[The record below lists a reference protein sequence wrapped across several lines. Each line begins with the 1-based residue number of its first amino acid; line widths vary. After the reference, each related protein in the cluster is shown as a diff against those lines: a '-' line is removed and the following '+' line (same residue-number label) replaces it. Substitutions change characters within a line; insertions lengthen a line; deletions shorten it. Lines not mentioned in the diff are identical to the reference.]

1 LAPGNADP
9 SAARAGSA
17 TDPPSPLRGFGEAG
31 PPSQGFGKAGPPVRV
46 AIALGSN
53 LGDREASLR
62 WAADAL
68 AALVDR
74 LTLSSFVETA
84 PVGVDEPQPLYLNA
98 AATGFTTLGPR
109 PLLGA
114 LQSLEH
120 ARGRIRT
127 TRNAARTL
135 DLDLILY
142 GEVTLDEPGLVVPHP
157 RFRDRTFVLAPLAEV
172 AGDMVD
178 PVTGL
183 TVRGLAARLRR
194 ASARQARLG
203 QP

>member
-1 LAPGNADP
+1 LAPANADP

-17 TDPPSPLRGFGEAG
+17 TERRPSPGFGEAG
-31 PPSQGFGKAGPPVRV
+31 RPVRV

-53 LGDREASLR
+53 LGDRDASLR
-62 WAADAL
+62 WAANAL
-68 AALVDR
+68 AAFVDQ
-74 LTLSSFVETA
+74 LTLSSFIETA
-84 PVGVDEPQPLYLNA
+84 PVGVDDPQPSYLNA
-98 AATGFTTLGPR
+98 AAAGFTTLGPR
-109 PLLGA
+109 PLLGE
-114 LQSLEH
+114 LQSLER

-142 GEVTLDEPGLVVPHP
+142 GDVTLDEPGLVVPHP
-157 RFRDRTFVLAPLAEV
+157 RFRDRAFVLAPLSEV

-178 PVTGL
+178 PVTRL
-183 TVRGLAARLRR
+183 TVRDLA
-194 ASARQARLG
+194 ARLG

>member
-9 SAARAGSA
+9 SAAHAGSA
-17 TDPPSPLRGFGEAG
+17 TDPPSHGSGEASPPSPGFGAA
-31 PPSQGFGKAGPPVRV
+31 SPPVRV

-53 LGDREASLR
+53 LGDRDASLR
-62 WAADAL
+62 WAAGAL
-68 AALVDR
+68 AAFVDQ
-74 LTLSSFVETA
+74 LTLSAFIETA

-114 LQSLEH
+114 LQSLER

-142 GEVTLDEPGLVVPHP
+142 GDITLDEPGLVVPHP
-157 RFRDRTFVLAPLAEV
+157 RFRDRAFVLTPLAEV

-183 TVRGLAARLRR
+183 TVRGLAARLSQR
-194 ASARQARLG
+194 
-203 QP
+203 

>member
-1 LAPGNADP
+1 MAPGNADP
-9 SAARAGSA
+9 SAAHAGSA
-17 TDPPSPLRGFGEAG
+17 TDPPSHSVGAA
-31 PPSQGFGKAGPPVRV
+31 SPPVRV

-53 LGDREASLR
+53 LGDRDASLR
-62 WAADAL
+62 WAAGAL
-68 AALVDR
+68 AAFVDR
-74 LTLSSFVETA
+74 LTLSSFIETA
-84 PVGVDEPQPLYLNA
+84 PVGVDDPQPLYLNA
-98 AATGFTTLGPR
+98 AATGLTTLGPR

-114 LQSLEH
+114 LQSLER
-120 ARGRIRT
+120 ARGRIRA

-142 GEVTLDEPGLVVPHP
+142 GDITLDEPGLVVPHP
-157 RFRDRTFVLAPLAEV
+157 RFRDRAFVLTPLAEV

-183 TVRGLAARLRR
+183 TVRGLAARL
-194 ASARQARLG
+194 S